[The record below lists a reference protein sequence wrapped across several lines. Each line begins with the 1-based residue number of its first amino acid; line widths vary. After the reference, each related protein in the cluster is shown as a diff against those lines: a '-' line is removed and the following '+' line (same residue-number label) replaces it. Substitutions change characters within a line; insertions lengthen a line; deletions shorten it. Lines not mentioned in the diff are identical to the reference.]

1 MENPKEIV
9 AKSALRYITSGDV
22 VGLGTGTTASEF
34 IKALGASP
42 LSKEVT
48 CVPTSLET
56 ESLAKRL
63 GLNLVSLNS
72 VERIDIT
79 VDGADEVDNNKNLLK
94 GGGGALT
101 REKIV
106 AHYSKRYV
114 IVITEEKLVE
124 NLGSRMPIP
133 VEVLPFSYVQIIR
146 ELNQMGLSCQLRK
159 NFTTDNGNY
168 IIDCKPNQKVL
179 KGSLQDLN
187 KAIKLLP
194 GVVETGIFI
203 NFNPEILYHKNGQV
217 LEIK

>member
-1 MENPKEIV
+1 MN
-9 AKSALRYITSGDV
+9 
-22 VGLGTGTTASEF
+22 SER
-34 IKALGASP
+34 LSSP
-42 LSKEVT
+42 L
-48 CVPTSLET
+48 L
-56 ESLAKRL
+56 RL
-63 GLNLVSLNS
+63 HHHPLKGSYYCLLHPHHQQLYLFFQHCLNLLDLNS

-106 AHYSKRYV
+106 AHYSKRYL
-114 IVITEEKLVE
+114 IVITEEKLVV

-133 VEVLPFSYVQIIR
+133 IEVLPFSYVQIIR
-146 ELNQMGLSCQLRK
+146 ELDQMGLSCQLRK

-187 KAIKLLP
+187 KAIKLIP

>member
-48 CVPTSLET
+48 LRPTSLET

-133 VEVLPFSYVQIIR
+133 VEFS
-146 ELNQMGLSCQLRK
+146 
-159 NFTTDNGNY
+159 F
-168 IIDCKPNQKVL
+168 
-179 KGSLQDLN
+179 
-187 KAIKLLP
+187 
-194 GVVETGIFI
+194 FI
-203 NFNPEILYHKNGQV
+203 CSNH
-217 LEIK
+217 